1 MRLLYIYPTPSKLLH
16 ALVVE
21 DSNLVSPTDEPQP
34 KKDLNV
40 STSIHGLF
48 DLSAANADDSYHGGK
63 AQING
68 KRAHYQIAESYGD
81 ETDGQLNKY
90 PFSSDDRYQ
99 VNDLYLDTGLK
110 DRNSVIGS
118 QWILNFC
125 LHKKWSIGRCNRFM
139 HDDEGKLQLEDV
151 CLHVSYNKRGYL
163 QELWNIPL
171 DSCVDA
177 SPLLVLNNGMIN
189 IFIGS
194 HSHLFLCIDGCNG
207 SVRWSVKLEGRVECS
222 AAITGDFSE
231 VVVGCYKGKIY
242 FHDMLTGKLSWTV
255 QTDGEVKM
263 QPVVDRTRNLIWYHS
278 IIFLLFLHHSTL
290 PPLFT
295 VLSVYIFYLCLD
307 ESTFVIAII
316 K

>member
-1 MRLLYIYPTPSKLLH
+1 MESVHIIKLQGVMEMKQMASLTNIHSLLM
-16 ALVVE
+16 
-21 DSNLVSPTDEPQP
+21 TD
-34 KKDLNV
+34 
-40 STSIHGLF
+40 
-48 DLSAANADDSYHGGK
+48 A
-63 AQING
+63 
-68 KRAHYQIAESYGD
+68 
-81 ETDGQLNKY
+81 
-90 PFSSDDRYQ
+90 
-99 VNDLYLDTGLK
+99 
-110 DRNSVIGS
+110 
-118 QWILNFC
+118 
-125 LHKKWSIGRCNRFM
+125 RFM
-139 HDDEGKLQLEDV
+139 HDDEGKLQLEGV
-151 CLHVSYNKRGYL
+151 CSYVSYNKRGYL

-263 QPVVDRTRNLIWYHS
+263 QPVVDRTRSLIWYHS
-278 IIFLLFLHHSTL
+278 IIFFLFLHHSTL

-295 VLSVYIFYLCLD
+295 VLSVYIFSL
-307 ESTFVIAII
+307 FR
-316 K
+316 